1 MMTMRKLRERLGLTT
16 ADVASALG
24 IADSTVR
31 NWDYG
36 RTIPRLRVDQFVRL
50 LKLYQVTPEE
60 LLDAIAQSISHD
72 RAAVPRSDCQ
82 PNPNIDLDFSI

>member
-1 MMTMRKLRERLGLTT
+1 MGMKALRERARLTT

-50 LKLYQVTPEE
+50 LRLYQVTPEE
-60 LLDAIAQSISHD
+60 LLDAVAQSIPHD
-72 RAAVPRSDCQ
+72 RNDEPPMAGRA
-82 PNPNIDLDFSI
+82 

>member
-1 MMTMRKLRERLGLTT
+1 MTMLKEFRERAGLST

-36 RTIPRLRVDQFVRL
+36 RTIPKLRADQFVHL
-50 LKLYQVTPEE
+50 LKLYQITPDQ
-60 LLDAIAQSISHD
+60 LLDAIAHD
-72 RAAVPRSDCQ
+72 RAAVPRSDCR
-82 PNPNIDLDFSI
+82 PTIDFSI

>member
-1 MMTMRKLRERLGLTT
+1 MTMLKQFRERAGLST

-36 RTIPRLRVDQFVRL
+36 RTVPKLRADQFVRL
-50 LKLYQVTPEE
+50 LKLYQITPEQ
-60 LLDAIAQSISHD
+60 LLEAVERSIPLQSD
-72 RAAVPRSDCQ
+72 
-82 PNPNIDLDFSI
+82 

>member
-1 MMTMRKLRERLGLTT
+1 MTMMRKLRERLGLTT

-36 RTIPRLRVDQFVRL
+36 RTVPRLRVDQFVRL
-50 LKLYQVTPEE
+50 LRLYQVTPEE
-60 LLDAIAQSISHD
+60 LLDAVAQSIPHD
-72 RAAVPRSDCQ
+72 RNDEPPHGWEGLS
-82 PNPNIDLDFSI
+82 